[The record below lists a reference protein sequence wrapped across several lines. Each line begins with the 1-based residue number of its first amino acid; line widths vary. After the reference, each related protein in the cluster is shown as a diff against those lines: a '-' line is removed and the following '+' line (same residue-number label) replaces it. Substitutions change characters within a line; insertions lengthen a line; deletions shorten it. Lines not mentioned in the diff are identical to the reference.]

1 MSEPRCAT
9 QPGSESEPSRPPRAA
24 LVAVSHGTSNPEGQR
39 LVAQLVQQVSDSA
52 TARGLDDLVTL
63 GHVDVQ
69 QPDVP
74 NSLAAL
80 PESMPA
86 VVVPVLLSAG
96 FHVNVD
102 LKRDT
107 AELDQAVKVGGALGP
122 DDRLVD
128 LVLSRMDTAGVDAQ
142 HDALIFAAAGSSDHS
157 AVRDCREM
165 AARLQDRLGHPV
177 QDAYLSFAEP
187 AVKNAVVAARAQTER
202 EGRGGRVVLLS
213 YLLAPGY
220 FQSMLER
227 AEADLV
233 TSPLL
238 PAGSQKAPI
247 ELVEIVLDRFLAG
260 LAELTSAPH
269 AAR

>member
-1 MSEPRCAT
+1 M
-9 QPGSESEPSRPPRAA
+9 
-24 LVAVSHGTSNPEGQR
+24 
-39 LVAQLVQQVSDSA
+39 AQLVQQVSDA
-52 TARGLDDLVTL
+52 AAQRGLDHLVTL

-102 LKRDT
+102 LRRDT
-107 AELDQAVKVGGALGP
+107 AGLDREVRISGALGP
-122 DDRLVD
+122 DDRLVE
-128 LVLSRMDTAGVDAQ
+128 LILQRMESAGVDAAR
-142 HDALIFAAAGSSDHS
+142 DALVFAAAGSSDHS

-165 AARLQDRLGHPV
+165 ASRLQARLGGPV

-187 AVKNAVVAARAQTER
+187 SVPEAVASARAHTAQS
-202 EGRGGRVVLLS
+202 GGRVILLS

-227 AEADLV
+227 AGADLV

-238 PAGSQKAPI
+238 PVGSEHAPR
-247 ELVEIVLDRFLAG
+247 ELVEIVLDRFAAG
-260 LAELTSAPH
+260 LAELTPVSH